1 MPEVTSDE
9 RGRRVFQIHKEKAA
23 EDAIRKIRKSLSRDW
38 EVFNSTDLG
47 ALKYILEET
56 WVSLERDSWEK
67 CAFSRLKRSQVD
79 SIIRIGKQVKR
90 KEMRE
95 DRGIEEVSR
104 ILSTQV

>member
-23 EDAIRKIRKSLSRDW
+23 EDAIEKIRKAMGLDW
-38 EVFNSTDLG
+38 KVFPSTDVEI
-47 ALKYILEET
+47 LKYVLEET
-56 WVSLERDSWEK
+56 WVSLDRDSWEK

-90 KEMRE
+90 REMRE
-95 DRGIEEVSR
+95 DQGIEAVSR
-104 ILSTQV
+104 ILSTMA

>member
-23 EDAIRKIRKSLSRDW
+23 EAAMEKIRKSLGPDW
-38 EVFNSTDLG
+38 KVFTPTDVE
-47 ALKYILEET
+47 ALRYILEET
-56 WVSLERDSWEK
+56 WVSLDRDSWEK

-90 KEMRE
+90 REMRE
-95 DRGIEEVSR
+95 DRGIDEVSR
-104 ILSTQV
+104 ILSTVA

>member
-1 MPEVTSDE
+1 MPEVSSDE

-23 EDAIRKIRKSLSRDW
+23 ESAMEKVRKSLGPDW
-38 EVFNSTDLG
+38 KVFTSTDVE

-56 WVSLERDSWEK
+56 WVSLDRDSWEK

-90 KEMRE
+90 KELRE
-95 DRGIEEVSR
+95 DQGIEAVSR
-104 ILSTQV
+104 ILSTMA

>member
-23 EDAIRKIRKSLSRDW
+23 EAAMEKIRKAMGLDW
-38 EVFNSTDLG
+38 KVFTSTDVEI
-47 ALKYILEET
+47 LKYVLEET
-56 WVSLERDSWEK
+56 WVSLDRDSWEK

-90 KEMRE
+90 REIRE
-95 DRGIEEVSR
+95 DQGIDAVSR
-104 ILSTQV
+104 ILSTMA